1 MQEGKVYALLCIKKR
16 KNEHTGEIERYSDI
30 SIFNNVQVLINY
42 LPQIQTDEKNPN
54 DCATEPH
61 ELTHICDALRYF
73 CVSRTRK
80 SEEAVDKVFVSF
92 FNDSANIKFDYGE
105 EIEII

>member
-1 MQEGKVYALLCIKKR
+1 MVNSILKIKKR
-16 KNEHTGEIERYSDI
+16 KNEQTGELERYSDI

-80 SEEAVDKVFVSF
+80 SEEEVDKVFISF
-92 FNDSANIKFDYGE
+92 MNDETKIKYDFGE